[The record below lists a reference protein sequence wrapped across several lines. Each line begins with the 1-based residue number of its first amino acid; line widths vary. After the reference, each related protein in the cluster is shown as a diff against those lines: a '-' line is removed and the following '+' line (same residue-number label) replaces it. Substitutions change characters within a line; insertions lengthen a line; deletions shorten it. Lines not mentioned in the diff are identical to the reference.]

1 MTRRPRRLTA
11 WCWDLERVR
20 EPTTLCAL
28 VSLARGGVSPCKRGG
43 EDVALCPVVRPLVLP
58 PL

>member
-1 MTRRPRRLTA
+1 M
-11 WCWDLERVR
+11 ERVP

-28 VSLARGGVSPCKRGG
+28 VSLARGGVSPGKKGG
-43 EDVALCPVVRPLVLP
+43 EDVALCPVVRPLELP